1 MPNLTVR
8 ASAEAM
14 PISQFIRDPVVGAGL
29 GRAPP
34 AGGAGGPGPTPKPRP
49 VLTGGAAESRE
60 MAHAV

>member
-14 PISQFIRDPVVGAGL
+14 PISQFIRDPVVRSAFE
-29 GRAPP
+29 RAERD
-34 AGGAGGPGPTPKPRP
+34 GGAAFPVPTGKPRP